1 MMGFFRTGSGSKLV
15 KNSPDNAEQ
24 TAATIPVVTDTVEED
39 TASAYAQQ
47 TNRRNGL
54 KSTLLNKNN
63 RRSTAL
69 FPTTE
74 GNNTLG

>member
-1 MMGFFRTGSGSKLV
+1 MMGFFRTGAGSKLV
-15 KNSPDNAEQ
+15 KNSPDAAEQ
-24 TAATIPVVTDTVEED
+24 SATIPVVTDTVEDD
-39 TASAYAQQ
+39 TTSAYAQQ

-74 GNNTLG
+74 GNTTLG